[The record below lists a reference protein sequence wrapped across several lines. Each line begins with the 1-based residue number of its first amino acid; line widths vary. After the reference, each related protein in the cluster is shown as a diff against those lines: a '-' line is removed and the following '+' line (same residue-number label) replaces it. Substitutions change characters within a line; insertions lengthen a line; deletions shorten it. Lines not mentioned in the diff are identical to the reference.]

1 MHNHLA
7 RYHPQRLSPDERVI
21 QHDEELLVALEELDA
36 LKESLDT
43 SYRAYRRTPTPL
55 AGMTLV
61 EVMQQTL
68 VAICAVGIF
77 RGEDTG
83 NRR

>member
-7 RYHPQRLSPDERVI
+7 RYHPPSLSPDERLI

-43 SYRAYRRTPTPL
+43 SYQAYRQAPTPL

-61 EVMQQTL
+61 EVMHQTL
-68 VAICAVGIF
+68 VAVCAVGIY
-77 RGEDTG
+77 RGKGTG
-83 NRR
+83 TCR

>member
-7 RYHPQRLSPDERVI
+7 RHHPQPLSPDERVI
-21 QHDEELLVALEELDA
+21 QHDEELLVSLEELDA
-36 LKESLDT
+36 LKDDLDS

-61 EVMQQTL
+61 EVLHQTL
-68 VAICAVGIF
+68 VAVCAVGVF
-77 RGEDTG
+77 RGERTG